1 MAKAKEEAVEPEEKK
16 GGGKGLIIALIA
28 IIVLLLVGV
37 AVMATL
43 MLTSGG
49 GGEPKP
55 EAEQPVQEVMQYSP
69 TFKQYPQ
76 PEAGT
81 PPSYMEM
88 KFVVNFRGEG
98 RARFIAVDLNIMS
111 RYPDVMVDM
120 EHLRPIL
127 QNDIQML
134 LRQVTYTEINADD
147 GQEVVRQRILDA
159 TKKVAEDN
167 GIFPDLV
174 ANIFI
179 TRFVTQ

>member
-49 GGEPKP
+49 GSESPK
-55 EAEQPVQEVMQYSP
+55 AEQPEQEVMQYSP
-69 TFKQYPQ
+69 TFKQYAQ
-76 PEAGT
+76 PKPGT
-81 PPSYMEM
+81 PPAYMEM

-111 RYPDVMVDM
+111 RYPEVMVDM

-134 LRQVTYTEINADD
+134 LRQVTYTEISADD
-147 GQEVVRQRILDA
+147 GQEVVRQRILEA
-159 TKKVAEDN
+159 TRKVAEDN

>member
-1 MAKAKEEAVEPEEKK
+1 MAKEEKVEQDEKK
-16 GGGKGLIIALIA
+16 GGGKGLIIALLVV
-28 IIVLLLVGV
+28 IILLLVGV

-43 MLTSGG
+43 MLTSGDG
-49 GGEPKP
+49 ADKPKNP
-55 EAEQPVQEVMQYSP
+55 EQEVMQYSP
-69 TFKQYPQ
+69 TFKQYAQ
-76 PEAGT
+76 PRAGT
-81 PPSYMEM
+81 PPAYMEM

-111 RYPDVMVDM
+111 RYPEVMEDM

-134 LRQVTYTEINADD
+134 LRQVTYTEISADD
-147 GQEVVRQRILDA
+147 GQEVVRQRILEA
-159 TKKVAEDN
+159 TKKVAEEN
-167 GIFPDLV
+167 GIFPDLI

>member
-49 GGEPKP
+49 GSESPK
-55 EAEQPVQEVMQYSP
+55 AEQPEQEVMQYSP

-111 RYPDVMVDM
+111 RYPDVIADM

-134 LRQVTYTEINADD
+134 LRQVTYTEISADD
-147 GQEVVRQRILDA
+147 GQEVVRQRILQA
-159 TKKVAEDN
+159 AKTVAEDN

>member
-1 MAKAKEEAVEPEEKK
+1 MAKDEKVEQEEKK
-16 GGGKGLIIALIA
+16 GGGKGLIIALLVV
-28 IIVLLLVGV
+28 IVLLLVGV
-37 AVMATL
+37 GVMTML
-43 MLTSGG
+43 LLTSGDSDK
-49 GGEPKP
+49 PKS
-55 EAEQPVQEVMQYSP
+55 EEQQVMQYSP

-76 PEAGT
+76 PKAGT
-81 PPSYMEM
+81 PPSYLEM

-111 RYPDVMVDM
+111 RYPEVIEDM

-134 LRQVTYTEINADD
+134 LRQVTYTEISADD
-147 GQEVVRQRILDA
+147 GQEVVRQRVLEA
-159 TKKVAEDN
+159 VKTVAEQN
-167 GIFPDLV
+167 GIFPDLI

>member
-1 MAKAKEEAVEPEEKK
+1 MAKNEKVEPEEKK
-16 GGGKGLIIALIA
+16 GGGKGLVIALLVV
-28 IIVLLLVGV
+28 IVLLLVGIG
-37 AVMATL
+37 VMTML
-43 MLTSGG
+43 LLTSSGG
-49 GGEPKP
+49 DKSKSEM
-55 EAEQPVQEVMQYSP
+55 QEVMEFSP
-69 TFKQYPQ
+69 VFKQYAQ
-76 PEAGT
+76 PRAGT
-81 PPSYMEM
+81 PPSYLEM

-111 RYPDVMVDM
+111 RFPEVIEDM

-134 LRQVTYTEINADD
+134 LRRVTYTEISADD
-147 GQEVVRQRILDA
+147 GQEVVRQRVLEA
-159 TKKVAEDN
+159 VRKVAEDN

>member
-1 MAKAKEEAVEPEEKK
+1 MAKDEKVEPEEKK
-16 GGGKGLIIALIA
+16 GGGKGLIIALLVV
-28 IIVLLLVGV
+28 IVLLLVGV
-37 AVMATL
+37 GVMTAL
-43 MLTSGG
+43 LLTSDGG
-49 GGEPKP
+49 GSEKQQ
-55 EAEQPVQEVMQYSP
+55 EVTQEVMEYSP
-69 TFKQYPQ
+69 VFKQYPQ
-76 PEAGT
+76 PKAGT
-81 PPSYMEM
+81 PPSYLEM

-111 RYPDVMVDM
+111 RYPEVIEDM

-147 GQEVVRQRILDA
+147 GQEVVRQRILEA
-159 TKKVAEDN
+159 VKKVAEDN